1 MKNIY
6 KLVVFTLLLI
16 TLSAIEVMSQNAST
30 AVMDVRVE
38 VITGSSIERNDS
50 VTMFDLVNEIT
61 SYGEFTINLPEGA
74 AVIASSEDLVL
85 LESGHESFKLNCSLN
100 VIEKTNNSMSFSF
113 STSGNGDAER
123 GLYKGVQVAT
133 IEYL

>member
-6 KLVVFTLLLI
+6 KIIVFTLLFM
-16 TLSAIEVMSQNAST
+16 TLSAFETMSQNAST
-30 AVMDVRVE
+30 AVMEVRVE
-38 VITGSSIERNDS
+38 VITGSSIQINDPA
-50 VTMFDLVNEIT
+50 VIFDLVNEIT

-85 LESGHESFKLNCSLN
+85 IESGHESYKLNCSLN

-113 STSGNGDAER
+113 STYGNGDAER
-123 GLYKGVQVAT
+123 GLYKGVQIAT
-133 IEYL
+133 IVYL